1 MFGRRKD
8 KADNEAVTSED
19 LFDDCCL
26 ALAISNLDEMI
37 DAHQ

>member
-8 KADNEAVTSED
+8 KADDEAVTGEN

-26 ALAISNLDEMI
+26 ALAMFNLDEVT